1 MARRLLGGVFLVAVL
16 LAGGCGRS
24 GGGGASPTPSRV
36 QPVADCVT
44 EDEQRTGGGRLGGGD
59 KHADGGGV
67 GKGDTGIVFANQAG
81 ETLCSW
87 KPWADTLGKKGYRGL
102 VSEYAGDSA
111 DKEVLAAVEALRKK
125 GAKKVFLIGAS
136 RGGTA
141 VLAAAAK
148 AQPPVAGVISLSGP
162 QVYQGVDAFGAVKK
176 LTVPVLFV
184 AETEDGEFGRD
195 AQALYDACT
204 SKDKKLDLEFGSDHG
219 MSLLNERIDKM
230 VKDFFKNH

>member
-16 LAGGCGRS
+16 LAGGCGGK
-24 GGGGASPTPSRV
+24 GGGSASPTPSRV

-44 EDEQRTGGGRLGGGD
+44 EDEQRTGGVRLDVGD
-59 KHADGGGV
+59 KHADGVVV
-67 GKGDTGIVFANQAG
+67 GKGDAGIVFANQAG

-87 KPWADTLGKKGYRGL
+87 KPWADTLGQKGYQGL
-102 VSEYAGDSA
+102 VFEYSGDSA
-111 DKEVLAAVEALRKK
+111 DKDVLAAVEALRKK

-162 QVYQGVDAFGAVKK
+162 QVYQGVDAFGAAQK

-184 AETEDGEFGRD
+184 AAKDDGQFGRD
-195 AQALYDACT
+195 AQSLYDACT
-204 SKDKKLDLEFGSDHG
+204 SKDKKLDLEIGGDHG
-219 MSLLNERIDKM
+219 MSLLDDKISKM
-230 VKDFFKNH
+230 VETFLKNH